1 MFKLKVTKPFRDKNN
16 PEKNYKEGETLTTDE
31 ISRVND
37 LVARGMC
44 VISSVEVKTAG
55 EDKNP
60 GGDGAKITVF
70 EKEFGVE
77 AVKTALASIGAG
89 VAKNAGVTGVTKKL
103 SELTEEQTNALSGI
117 LLADPK

>member
-55 EDKNP
+55 EDKNS
-60 GGDGAKITVF
+60 GGEGSKITVL
-70 EKEFGVE
+70 EKEFEVE
-77 AVKTALASIGAG
+77 AIKKALDAIGVG
-89 VAKNAGVTGVTKKL
+89 IAKNAGVSGVTKKL
-103 SELTEEQTNALSGI
+103 SELTEERTKALFDT
-117 LLADPK
+117 LCADPK

>member
-55 EDKNP
+55 EDKNS
-60 GGDGAKITVF
+60 GGEGSKITVL
-70 EKEFGVE
+70 EKEFEVE
-77 AVKTALASIGAG
+77 AVKKALDAIGVG
-89 VAKNAGVTGVTKKL
+89 IAKNAGVPGVTKKL
-103 SELTEEQTNALSGI
+103 SELTEEQTKALFDT
-117 LLADPK
+117 LCADPK

>member
-44 VISSVEVKTAG
+44 VISSVEVKTAN

-60 GGDGAKITVF
+60 GGEGSKIMVL
-70 EKEFGVE
+70 EKEFEVE
-77 AVKTALASIGAG
+77 AVKKALDAIGVG
-89 VAKNAGVTGVTKKL
+89 IAKNAGVPGVTKKL
-103 SELTEEQTNALSGI
+103 SELTEEQTKALFDT
-117 LLADPK
+117 LCADPK

>member
-16 PEKNYKEGETLTTDE
+16 PEKNYKEGETLTTDDIE
-31 ISRVND
+31 RVND

-44 VISSVEVKTAG
+44 VISSIEAKASVD
-55 EDKNP
+55 DKQP
-60 GGDGAKITVF
+60 GADGSKITVF
-70 EKEFGVE
+70 EKEFEVE

-89 VAKNAGVTGVTKKL
+89 VAKNAGVPGVTKKL
-103 SELTEEQTNALSGI
+103 SELNEEQMNALSGI

>member
-16 PEKNYKEGETLTTDE
+16 PEKNYKEGETLITDE

-44 VISSVEVKTAG
+44 VISSVEVKTAVD
-55 EDKNP
+55 DKQP
-60 GGDGAKITVF
+60 GADGAKITVF
-70 EKEFGVE
+70 EKEFEVE

-89 VAKNAGVTGVTKKL
+89 VAKNAGVPGVTKKL
-103 SELTEEQTNALSGI
+103 SELTEEQMNALSSI

>member
-44 VISSVEVKTAG
+44 VISSVEVKASV
-55 EDKNP
+55 EDKQP
-60 GGDGAKITVF
+60 GTDGAKITVF
-70 EKEFGVE
+70 EKEFDVE

-89 VAKNAGVTGVTKKL
+89 VAKNAGVPGVTKKL
-103 SELTEEQTNALSGI
+103 SELTEEQMNALSGI